1 MKKFLEKIVSSINHA
16 GNAIFGG
23 STTKRV
29 ASAVLAL
36 TVSLSPLSPAL
47 VIAADE
53 IHQDDVIEETTVA
66 PTEEEITEVIIPS
79 ETTLP
84 DFTEATTEETVIV
97 EDDDIVVADPTETI
111 DTTAP
116 PMETEET
123 TEETSEETTATE
135 TSVSET
141 TVEETV
147 STETEVAAVETEA
160 PVEEKTCNIVIAGS
174 ADEYFKLI
182 SSLPDGYQ
190 RVIVDTRDDLTSLE
204 VASGVY
210 YDGSSFSMTATP
222 IPKES
227 SQSVTHV
234 MNMRST
240 AH

>member
-97 EDDDIVVADPTETI
+97 EDDRR
-111 DTTAP
+111 
-116 PMETEET
+116 
-123 TEETSEETTATE
+123 
-135 TSVSET
+135 
-141 TVEETV
+141 
-147 STETEVAAVETEA
+147 
-160 PVEEKTCNIVIAGS
+160 N
-174 ADEYFKLI
+174 
-182 SSLPDGYQ
+182 
-190 RVIVDTRDDLTSLE
+190 
-204 VASGVY
+204 
-210 YDGSSFSMTATP
+210 
-222 IPKES
+222 
-227 SQSVTHV
+227 
-234 MNMRST
+234 N
-240 AH
+240 